1 MACIGID
8 FSQCDPARHRVKFHF
23 CQLYFRD
30 LSQVLINPVKRAYLA
45 LESWFNI
52 SFGTEWNPLYH
63 LGTLSFF
70 LFWIILVSGIYLFVP
85 FHGSIDGAHAS
96 VEYMTHDQWYT
107 AGIMRSLHRYASD
120 AVIVTA
126 LLHMFK
132 EFASGRYRGFR
143 WFSWVTGVPNLWMV
157 VTLGIT
163 GYWLVWDEMA
173 QFVAVG
179 SAQLMDSLPIFS
191 GAMTRNFVSGGMTD
205 RFFILIEF
213 LHLLGQP
220 LILLFM
226 LWLHVKRMSNVNIN
240 PPRGLA
246 AGTFIA
252 LLALSLYAPA
262 MSHAPANLGM
272 VPREIHIDWFYL
284 NVYPLLEYWP
294 ADQVWIL
301 TLSVTLLLMMMP
313 WLLPKK
319 DGPKAVVDLDHCNG
333 CGLCFDDC
341 PFDAISVQARTDGAR
356 YEHEVVVD
364 PALCAACGICA
375 GSCPASNPFRTP
387 RGELKTGIDMPQLS
401 VDEMRRLT
409 LETIEAMTGDLKII
423 VFGCEHGLNVKRL
436 DSDDTRGIKL
446 ICSGMLPPTLV
457 EYALKQGA
465 DGVMVTGCRHNDCY
479 FRFGNRWTRLRF
491 AGERKPGLRGRA
503 ERERILVHGGAE
515 PDKPEIEQ
523 DLDQFRRRL
532 RELNRAVDTDT
543 AGTG

>member
-1 MACIGID
+1 M
-8 FSQCDPARHRVKFHF
+8 
-23 CQLYFRD
+23 
-30 LSQVLINPVKRAYLA
+30 LINPVKRVYLA

-70 LFWIILVSGIYLFVP
+70 LFWIILVSGIYLFIP
-85 FHGSIDGAHAS
+85 FHGSLDGAHAS
-96 VEYMTHDQWYT
+96 VEYMTHEQWYV

-120 AVIVTA
+120 AVIITV
-126 LLHMFK
+126 LLHLFK

-143 WFSWVTGVPNLWMV
+143 WFSWVTGIPNLWMV

-173 QFVAVG
+173 QYIAVG
-179 SAQLMDSLPIFS
+179 SAQLMDALPIFS

-220 LILLFM
+220 MLLVFM
-226 LWLHVKRMSNVNIN
+226 LWLHVKRLSNVNIN

-246 AGTFIA
+246 IGTFVA
-252 LLALSLYAPA
+252 LLALSLFEPA
-262 MSHAPANLGM
+262 VSHAPANLAT
-272 VPREIHIDWFYL
+272 VPQEIRIDWFYL
-284 NVYPLLEYWP
+284 NVYPLLEVWP
-294 ADQVWIL
+294 ASQVWML
-301 TLSVTLLLMMMP
+301 TTGVTLLLMMLP

-319 DGPKAVVDLDHCNG
+319 DGAKAVVDLDNCNG

-341 PFDAISVQARTDGAR
+341 PFDAISLQARTDGAR
-356 YEHEVVVD
+356 YDHEVVVD
-364 PALCAACGICA
+364 PALCGACGICA
-375 GSCPASNPFRTP
+375 GSCPASNPFRSS
-387 RGELKTGIDMPQLS
+387 RAQLKTGIDMPQLP

-409 LETIEAMTGDLKII
+409 RQAIEEISGDLKVI
-423 VFGCEHGLNVKRL
+423 VFGCEHGLDVMRM
-436 DSDDTRGIKL
+436 DGGDTRGIKL

-479 FRFGNRWTRLRF
+479 FRFGNRWTRMRF

-503 ERERILVHGGAE
+503 ERERIRIHGGAE
-515 PDKPEIEQ
+515 PDRRAIEQ
-523 DLDQFRRRL
+523 DLDEFRQRL
-532 RELNRAVDTDT
+532 RELNQA
-543 AGTG
+543 AAAASE

>member
-1 MACIGID
+1 
-8 FSQCDPARHRVKFHF
+8 
-23 CQLYFRD
+23 
-30 LSQVLINPVKRAYLA
+30 VLINPVKRVYLA

-70 LFWIILVSGIYLFVP
+70 LFWIILVSGIYLFIP
-85 FHGSIDGAHAS
+85 FHGSLDGAHAS
-96 VEYMTHDQWYT
+96 VEYMTHEQWYV

-120 AVIVTA
+120 AVVITV

-173 QFVAVG
+173 QYIAVG
-179 SAQLMDSLPIFS
+179 SAQLMDALPIFS

-220 LILLFM
+220 MLLVFM
-226 LWLHVKRMSNVNIN
+226 LWLHVKRLSNVNIN

-246 AGTFIA
+246 IGTFVA
-252 LLALSLYAPA
+252 LLALSLFEPA
-262 MSHAPANLGM
+262 VSHAPANLAT
-272 VPREIHIDWFYL
+272 VPREIRIDWFYL
-284 NVYPLLEYWP
+284 NVYPLLEVWP
-294 ADQVWIL
+294 ASQVWML
-301 TLSVTLLLMMMP
+301 TTGVTLLLMMLP

-319 DGPKAVVDLDHCNG
+319 DGAKAVVDLDNCNG

-341 PFDAISVQARTDGAR
+341 PFDAITLQARTDGAR
-356 YEHEVVVD
+356 YDHEVVVD
-364 PALCAACGICA
+364 PALCGACGICA
-375 GSCPASNPFRTP
+375 GSCPASNPFRSS
-387 RGELKTGIDMPQLS
+387 RAQLKTGIDMPQLP

-409 LETIEAMTGDLKII
+409 RQAIEEISGDLKVI
-423 VFGCEHGLNVKRL
+423 VFGCEHGLDVMRM
-436 DSDDTRGIKL
+436 DGGDTRGIKL

-479 FRFGNRWTRLRF
+479 FRFGNRWTRMRF

-503 ERERILVHGGAE
+503 ERERIRIHGGAE
-515 PDKPEIEQ
+515 PDRRAIEQ
-523 DLDQFRRRL
+523 DLDEFRQRL
-532 RELNRAVDTDT
+532 RELNQA
-543 AGTG
+543 AAAASE

>member
-1 MACIGID
+1 
-8 FSQCDPARHRVKFHF
+8 V
-23 CQLYFRD
+23 
-30 LSQVLINPVKRAYLA
+30 
-45 LESWFNI
+45 
-52 SFGTEWNPLYH
+52 
-63 LGTLSFF
+63 
-70 LFWIILVSGIYLFVP
+70 
-85 FHGSIDGAHAS
+85 
-96 VEYMTHDQWYT
+96 
-107 AGIMRSLHRYASD
+107 
-120 AVIVTA
+120 
-126 LLHMFK
+126 
-132 EFASGRYRGFR
+132 
-143 WFSWVTGVPNLWMV
+143 V

-173 QFVAVG
+173 QYVAVG

-226 LWLHVKRMSNVNIN
+226 LWLHVKRLSNVNIN

-246 AGTFIA
+246 AGTFVA

-262 MSHAPANLGM
+262 VSHAPANLGM

-294 ADQVWIL
+294 GGQVWIL
-301 TLSVTLLLMMMP
+301 TTSVTLLLMMMP

-356 YEHEVVVD
+356 YEHEVVVN
-364 PALCAACGICA
+364 PELCGACGICA

-387 RGELKTGIDMPQLS
+387 RGELKTGIDMPQLP

-409 LETIEAMTGDLKII
+409 RETIEAMTGDLKII
-423 VFGCEHGLNVKRL
+423 VFGCEHGLNVTRL

-523 DLDQFRRRL
+523 DLDEFRRRL
-532 RELNRAVDTDT
+532 RELNRAVESDT